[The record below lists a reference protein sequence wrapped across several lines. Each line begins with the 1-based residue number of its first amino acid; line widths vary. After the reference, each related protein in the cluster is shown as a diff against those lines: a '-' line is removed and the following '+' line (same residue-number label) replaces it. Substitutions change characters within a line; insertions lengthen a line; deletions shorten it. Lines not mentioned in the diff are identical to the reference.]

1 MTTEQTNNNISEQL
15 ANRKYNPEIIP
26 EKQPV
31 VYTVGGSVCGTFGN
45 FAIITGLPKVG
56 KSTIVAGLV
65 ASAFV
70 MYDVFGCKL
79 TFPGERRGLA
89 YFDTETAPYDFYA
102 QIGRI
107 LRFSGRNNV
116 PDYFHAYNFREDNP
130 DAILKFIEE
139 HFLAID
145 TPVAIIDGLL
155 DLIWDFND
163 AVQSKNLINTL
174 KRWGKIY
181 NCLIICILHQGK
193 NTGGN
198 TLGHLGSMTDRYCQS
213 TIEIQRDNNTLTIAP
228 KLLRSDKY
236 FNPIHVVNVG
246 GEYITEQVKETEKTD
261 DTSELARKIIQPVN
275 EYETLVNTVAEYSGK
290 SKAAAK
296 KIVRSWITGGYI
308 TKDGDKYIKT
318 RALN

>member
-1 MTTEQTNNNISEQL
+1 MTTEQTNKTISEQL
-15 ANRKYNPEIIP
+15 AARKYDPEKQP

-31 VYTVGGSVCGTFGN
+31 VYTVGGSICGTLGN
-45 FAIITGLPKVG
+45 LCIITGMPKVG
-56 KSTIVAGLV
+56 KSTITAGLI
-65 ASAFV
+65 ASAFQGF
-70 MYDVFGCKL
+70 DVFGIKID
-79 TFPGERRGLA
+79 FPANRRGLA

-155 DLIWDFND
+155 DLIYDFND

-236 FNPIHVVNVG
+236 FDPIHVVNVG

-275 EYETLVNTVAEYSGK
+275 DYETLVNTVAEFTGK

-296 KIVRSWITGGYI
+296 KIVRLWITGGYI